1 MSDNGS
7 IGNDNNKKRPKGRGR
22 RRGKGNA
29 GKRFF
34 AECPIC
40 GKGVRDLL
48 TAIAWG
54 EQRTP
59 AHFDCILKELSVQ
72 EDMQAREKIVYLGA
86 GSFGV
91 VKFRSGSGTSR
102 FIVRKRI
109 QLEEK
114 EESLE
119 WRRKVSKKLK
129 R

>member
-1 MSDNGS
+1 MSDS
-7 IGNDNNKKRPKGRGR
+7 PAGNENSKKRPKGRGR
-22 RRGKGNA
+22 RRSKGNG
-29 GKRFF
+29 GKRFH

-40 GKGVRDLL
+40 GKGIRDLL

-54 EQRTP
+54 EGRTP
-59 AHFDCILKELSVQ
+59 AHFDCILKELAVQ

-114 EESLE
+114 EEALD
-119 WRRKVSKKLK
+119 WRKKVSKKLK